1 MSAPRVRRGSITVEF
16 SLTLPV
22 LVATAL
28 SVGEVGFFLS
38 ERQRFVQATFEAA
51 RYASSGPDV
60 PLDAQVQQH
69 AAYVLDQMGLQTD
82 GLVLLINRGVDGE
95 EEVVT
100 VTMRLPVTVLW
111 GSVTLPQQHSQQFTF
126 VQRG

>member
-1 MSAPRVRRGSITVEF
+1 MNAPRRRRGSIAVEF
-16 SLTLPV
+16 SLTLPI
-22 LVATAL
+22 LIATAL

-60 PLDAQVQQH
+60 PTDHQVRLH
-69 AAYVLDQMGLQTD
+69 AAYVLEQAGLDPD
-82 GLVLLINRGVDGE
+82 GLALWVNRGFDGE
-95 EEVVT
+95 DAVVT
-100 VTMRLPVTVLW
+100 VTMTLPVTILW
-111 GSVTLPQQHSQQFTF
+111 GTVTMPQDHSQQFTF